1 MGVGDATT
9 LTFTAPVIT
18 GFLGIFMLK
27 EKWGKVN
34 AIASILCFVGVLFT
48 VKPTWLFPDVVL
60 HLSLHSRI
68 HSIAKSS
75 KSLGCYHCLR
85 WIDRCCIS
93 LYVRAKSRS
102 QRFRICV
109 NQLCFVV
116 HLVD

>member
-48 VKPTWLFPDVVL
+48 VKPTWLFPDVVFT
-60 HLSLHSRI
+60 
-68 HSIAKSS
+68 SI
-75 KSLGCYHCLR
+75 LL
-85 WIDRCCIS
+85 
-93 LYVRAKSRS
+93 
-102 QRFRICV
+102 
-109 NQLCFVV
+109 
-116 HLVD
+116 